1 MSSLHHP
8 LHQPRKYGNM
18 EFIVDAIVVL
28 LHFNEFDDDC
38 KYDHEC
44 GDNLYMIYVYL
55 IFMPA
60 ET

>member
-28 LHFNEFDDDC
+28 LHLNECHDDC
-38 KYDHEC
+38 KNDHEF
-44 GDNLYMIYVYL
+44 GDNMHMIYIYIWSNML
-55 IFMPA
+55 
-60 ET
+60 